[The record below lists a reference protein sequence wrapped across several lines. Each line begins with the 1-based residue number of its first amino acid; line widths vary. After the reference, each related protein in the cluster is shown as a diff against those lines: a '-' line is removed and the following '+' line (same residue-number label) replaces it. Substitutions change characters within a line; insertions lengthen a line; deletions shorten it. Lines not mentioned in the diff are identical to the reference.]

1 MNMLGVDAFFWGPPR
16 SFQVQVEAQPIINH
30 PQGEK
35 WLIKMNFK
43 GEEDLINLIFIWNS
57 F

>member
-1 MNMLGVDAFFWGPPR
+1 MNMLGMDAFFWGPPR

-43 GEEDLINLIFIWNS
+43 GEEDLINLIFI
-57 F
+57 